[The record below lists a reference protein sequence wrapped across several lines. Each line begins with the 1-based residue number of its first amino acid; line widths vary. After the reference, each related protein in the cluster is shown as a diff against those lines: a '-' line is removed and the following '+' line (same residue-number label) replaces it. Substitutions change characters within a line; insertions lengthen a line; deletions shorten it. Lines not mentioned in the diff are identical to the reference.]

1 MILELNSV
9 IKNHT
14 DFIPEEEV
22 WSQEYYGEVL
32 SEIYRPHNLPW
43 SLLEINSAIIFWIP
57 LCHDEWTQP

>member
-1 MILELNSV
+1 M

-32 SEIYRPHNLPW
+32 NEIYRPHSLNDLW
-43 SLLEINSAIIFWIP
+43 LYYEEGSLLYIP
-57 LCHDEWTQP
+57 FCHDEWRQP

>member
-1 MILELNSV
+1 M

-32 SEIYRPHNLPW
+32 SEIYRPHNLPY
-43 SLLEINSAIIFWIP
+43 SLLYMNFVTSAITFWLP
-57 LCHDEWTQP
+57 LCHDEREQL